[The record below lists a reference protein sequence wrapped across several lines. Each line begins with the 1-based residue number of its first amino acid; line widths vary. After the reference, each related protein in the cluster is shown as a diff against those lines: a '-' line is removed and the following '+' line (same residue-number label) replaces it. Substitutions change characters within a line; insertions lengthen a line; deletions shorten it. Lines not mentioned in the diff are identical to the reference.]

1 MNIFKKYIALFSLL
15 FLYIGVSF
23 ANPRDISF
31 ELYQAFIKEN
41 LQPQQQLLSGS
52 ESPEFPFNI
61 YFSFSS
67 DIKQDKPIL
76 LISLNQ
82 SELINIFPEFCNFL
96 KFLQNNP
103 PNYPIIV
110 VCSTND
116 TSVLP
121 KELQTEIGLSSFITD
136 FPEPERLC
144 SIVLDAS
151 TFSVKNSSSLI
162 PLVAGG
168 YGNVTHY
175 EYLQY
180 IIKTCTSNYIPYYI
194 TVPYFSL
201 YRLEAISVTPRL
213 NFLLENNIPSIGIQ
227 IKNHDQCN
235 NVLRLL
241 TQITQEDLEK
251 KYTPVQQWDKQ
262 YSIITFFNYTFILSE
277 RSQINIFL
285 IISAIIIFYICAFS
299 FINKKTQIHKN
310 DIIRTWFLPF
320 LLIII
325 NLLALYLSQFLCTSI
340 ISNWQLNPRLTLIFK
355 FSIAL
360 AIFYCIASLQ
370 YFFSF
375 PMEPYTYAFI
385 HSLFTAIN
393 ILVFTTVDLSFIPF
407 FTVQCIIVMITRNIK
422 KPIPLIIILCTL
434 LLPIIPF
441 AISLI
446 FNCSNESVHNIINS
460 NFIMNLAFSFLF
472 IPFQFIF
479 IRMKAHRKTFGKYYT
494 TSKKQVLR
502 SILIPSSILALLLIT
517 ITIYGIATK
526 NIPRP
531 DMDIQIFETEK
542 DYINIEKS
550 INEKIAYTEY
560 NCVLNSEKEVIKYDI
575 EIVTDSN
582 LPLFEANYPCDI
594 LTKDKHAIFN
604 LDEYPPNPFT
614 LTWKSEKETKCML
627 KINAYLENNSSVIK
641 EIIEIDFSNGSI
653 E

>member
-1 MNIFKKYIALFSLL
+1 MNIFKKYIALFSLF
-15 FLYIGVSF
+15 FLYISLSF
-23 ANPRDISF
+23 ANPRDISS

-41 LQPQQQLLSGS
+41 LQPQRQLLSGS
-52 ESPEFPFNI
+52 ESLDFPFNI
-61 YFSFSS
+61 YFSYSS
-67 DIKQDKPIL
+67 DIKQEKPIL

-82 SELINIFPEFCNFL
+82 SELINIFPEFCEFL
-96 KFLQNNP
+96 KYLQNNP
-103 PNYPIIV
+103 SNFPIIV
-110 VCSTND
+110 LCSTND
-116 TSVLP
+116 ASVLP
-121 KELQTEIGLSSFITD
+121 QNLQTNIGLSSFIND
-136 FPEPERLC
+136 FPHTERLC

-151 TFSVKNSSSLI
+151 NFSVKNSNSLI

-175 EYLQY
+175 EYMQY
-180 IIKTCTSNYIPYYI
+180 IIKTCISYYIPYYI

-201 YRLEAISVTPRL
+201 YRLKAISVTPRL
-213 NFLLENNIPSIGIQ
+213 NYLLENNIPSIGIQ
-227 IKNHDQCN
+227 IRNHNQCK

-241 TQITQEDLEK
+241 TQITQDNFEE
-251 KYTPVQQWDKQ
+251 KYTPIQQWDRQ
-262 YSIITFFNYTFILSE
+262 YSIITFFNHTFILSE
-277 RSQINIFL
+277 KTQINIFL
-285 IISAIIIFYICAFS
+285 IISAIVIFYICAFS
-299 FINKKTQIHKN
+299 FINKKTQIHKT

-325 NLLALYLSQFLCTSI
+325 NLLALYLSQFFCTTI
-340 ISNWQLNPRLTLIFK
+340 IPNWQLNPRLTLLFK

-385 HSLFTAIN
+385 HSLFTAVN

-407 FTVQCIIVMITRNIK
+407 FTVQCLIVMFTRNIK

-441 AISLI
+441 ASSLI
-446 FNCSNESVHNIINS
+446 FNCSNEAVNNIINS
-460 NFIMNLAFSFLF
+460 NFIMNFAFSFLF

-494 TSKKQVLR
+494 TSKKQILR
-502 SILIPSSILALLLIT
+502 SILIPSSFLVLLI
-517 ITIYGIATK
+517 IVIAIYGIATK
-526 NIPRP
+526 NIPLP
-531 DMDIQIFETEK
+531 NSDITICQTDKKYI
-542 DYINIEKS
+542 DYTTS
-550 INEKIAYTEY
+550 INRKIAYTEY
-560 NCVLNSEKEVIKYDI
+560 NCILTSKKEVIKYDI
-575 EIVTDSN
+575 EIITDSN

-594 LTKDKHAIFN
+594 LTIDKHAIFN

-614 LTWKSEKETKCML
+614 ISWKSEKDTHCLL
-627 KINAYLENNSSVIK
+627 KINAYLENNKSVIK
-641 EIIEIDFSNGSI
+641 EIIEIDFSNGSN